1 MTTSAEYSN
10 RTGLVKGATNDFQD
24 KITGAHLGSGAQDF
38 TVTLT
43 KGTTRWIRKI
53 EIAGPS
59 FTGDEVYAIYNGS
72 VATGNLVKQ
81 GYLLPTGEVVM
92 RNPVS
97 TTGNYVIRVTSTHA
111 SAVYINADYD
121 YA

>member
-1 MTTSAEYSN
+1 MASSADYAM

-24 KITGAHLGSGAQDF
+24 KVTGNHTGGGNQDF

-43 KGTTRWIRKI
+43 KGTTRWLRKI
-53 EIAGPS
+53 EIAAPS
-59 FTGDEVYAIYNGS
+59 FTGTETYAIYNAS
-72 VATGNLVKQ
+72 VAAGNLLKQ
-81 GYLLPTGEVVM
+81 GYILPTGEVEF

-97 TTGNYVIRVTSTHA
+97 TTGDFVIRVNSTIA
-111 SAVYINADYD
+111 SPVYINADYD